1 MTKLFERSDLS
12 TVVPAKAGTHTHRA
26 FDCSKALPTR
36 LRRAYGSPPSR
47 GRQQGGLRIWFDG
60 ALAAGLISLP
70 LPAAAQPPIENFYKN
85 QRVRML
91 VGYGVGTGN
100 DLYLRLLARH
110 IGKYIP
116 GKPIMVPEN
125 MPGAGGIVMFNHLYN
140 VAARDGTVL
149 AHPSRS
155 LVTEP
160 LYGNAQAR
168 YDALKF
174 GWLGSINRDVA
185 TCITWGRSGIAS
197 IEDAKRREVAV
208 GSTGASAESN
218 YFPKLLNAVL
228 GTRFKTVLGYP
239 DSGAVGIAMER
250 GELDGYCSFTW
261 AAIKSARPNWLTD
274 KQINV
279 ILQLSMAKHPELPD
293 VPLVADLARDEASRQ
308 IFTLAFGAQKM
319 GRPVTTTPGVP
330 PERLAALRRAFD
342 ATMRD
347 RDFQD
352 DARRNGLEADG
363 PITGAEVDDVLRD
376 IYATPKAIAQRYE
389 AIRNER

>member
-1 MTKLFERSDLS
+1 MIQLLEHSGPSDVIPGALVARMERSGMRERPS
-12 TVVPAKAGTHTHRA
+12 NPHHR
-26 FDCSKALPTR
+26 SR
-36 LRRAYGSPPSR
+36 ISLRSIRATGC
-47 GRQQGGLRIWFDG
+47 
-60 ALAAGLISLP
+60 ALAAALLSSLP
-70 LPAAAQPPIENFYKN
+70 SPAVAQSSVESFYKDK
-85 QRVRML
+85 RLRML
-91 VGYGVGTGN
+91 VGYGAGTGN

-110 IGKYIP
+110 LSKHIP
-116 GKPIMVPEN
+116 GRPTLVPEN

-140 VAARDGTVL
+140 VAARDGTVI

-185 TCITWGRSGIAS
+185 TCITWAKSGIAT
-197 IEDAKRREVAV
+197 IDDAKRREVAV

-261 AAIKSARPNWLTD
+261 AAIKSARPNWLEH
-274 KQINV
+274 KQINAL
-279 ILQLSMAKHPELPD
+279 LQLSMSKHPELPE
-293 VPLVADLARDEASRQ
+293 VPLVADLVRDEPSRQ
-308 IFTLAFGAQKM
+308 LLTLAFGAQKM
-319 GRPVTTTPGVP
+319 GRPVATTPGVP
-330 PERLAALRRAFD
+330 PERLEALRRAFD
-342 ATMRD
+342 AAMKD
-347 RDFQD
+347 PDFLD
-352 DARRNGLEADG
+352 DARRSGLEAEG
-363 PITGAEVDDVLRD
+363 PITGAEVDATLRD
-376 IYATPKAIAQRYE
+376 IYATPKAVVQRYE